1 MKKFVTTS
9 ILAAIAAVLLQGTA
23 LADSQAKKRK
33 PTFLE
38 QIFGNSGQS
47 DSTAPRK
54 RRNLFGGLKDESTQA
69 S

>member
-38 QIFGNSGQS
+38 QIFGSP
-47 DSTAPRK
+47 TAPRP
-54 RRNLFGGLKDESTQA
+54 GSAATCSAD
-69 S
+69 